1 MFKINY
7 QKHRYLFI
15 VVTILLWECKGDDK
29 AQEIVD
35 KSIEAHWG
43 GYPDRIGMEFEF
55 RNIHYTLFKTQQ
67 EFRYT
72 REFKDTVGITIR
84 DVLSNEGFQRYMDGK
99 PVKVTQNRATAYS
112 NSINSVMYFMQLPLL
127 LNDDAVIKNY
137 IGEVEVK
144 GTPYYLVEISFRKKG
159 GGKDY
164 DDVYLYWFNKDT
176 FLMDYLAYDFHVDGG
191 GKRFREAINRREVN
205 GVILQDY
212 RNYKA
217 DHVEDLFTLDGLFEE
232 GKLEPLSEIENS
244 VIDLVLK

>member
-1 MFKINY
+1 MFKIKY

-15 VVTILLWECKGDDK
+15 LVTILLWECKGDDK
-29 AQEIVD
+29 AQDIVD

-43 GYPDRIGMEFEF
+43 GYPGRIGMEFEF
-55 RNIHYTLFKTQQ
+55 RNIHYTLLKTQQ

-72 REFKDTVGITIR
+72 REFKDTVGIAIR

-99 PVKVTQNRATAYS
+99 PVEVPQNRATAYS
-112 NSINSVMYFMQLPLL
+112 NSINSVMYFMLLPLL

-205 GVILQDY
+205 GVVIQDY

-217 DHVEDLFTLDGLFEE
+217 DHVEDLFTLDGLFED